1 MASSRDCSQP
11 TVPSSLS
18 ANSGMKMMAGWISVS
33 ITFIELKWNE
43 DGTEKVQR
51 LLILLEMEKTFLGI
65 FFYSVDNLCVSVW
78 GENWEKWGFYL
89 TSSPLTRMHSIPSL
103 F

>member
-65 FFYSVDNLCVSVW
+65 FFFTVLIICVSACGVRT
-78 GENWEKWGFYL
+78 GRGGVF
-89 TSSPLTRMHSIPSL
+89 I
-103 F
+103 

>member
-51 LLILLEMEKTFLGI
+51 LLILLEMEKTFGY
-65 FFYSVDNLCVSVW
+65 FFFTVLIICVSAYGVRTGR
-78 GENWEKWGFYL
+78 GEVF
-89 TSSPLTRMHSIPSL
+89 I
-103 F
+103 